1 MYTYK
6 PAPKNIQMK
15 YLDDLIVSS
24 YCSENLVDVINFL
37 YFIRVYDVQNIK
49 TKSKAENSLYIDI
62 YSLCRTLYKRK
73 PYIGILCV

>member
-1 MYTYK
+1 
-6 PAPKNIQMK
+6 MK

-49 TKSKAENSLYIDI
+49 IESEAENSLYIDI
-62 YSLCRTLYKRK
+62 YFLCITLYKRK
-73 PYIGILCV
+73 PYIGILCA